1 MIRPRARHFKQAGE
15 RDDYGEPPSPR
26 APPHDEVRH
35 AKVHPGRVATRVG
48 ADGSQQQHRLQ
59 IELQQQQW
67 AETVTED
74 EMNVDQSD
82 RRHET
87 SRRQAEELDPH

>member
-1 MIRPRARHFKQAGE
+1 M
-15 RDDYGEPPSPR
+15 
-26 APPHDEVRH
+26 
-35 AKVHPGRVATRVG
+35 VG
-48 ADGSQQQHRLQ
+48 IDSSQQQHRLQ

-87 SRRQAEELDPH
+87 SRRQAEELDPR